1 MSWLEAITSSIKYME
16 EHLTDDITAEQVAQE
31 VNISPLYFQK
41 GFSILCDISVSEYI
55 RNRRLSLA
63 GRDLRTGDCK
73 VIDAALKYGYDSPD
87 SFTKA
92 FTRFHGIT
100 PVQAKLG
107 EGELKE
113 FLPLKLHVS
122 MKGGFDMECKI
133 VKKAA
138 FTVIGSAK
146 IIKGADGFKECPKF
160 WDDHF
165 ASGDVKFIC
174 GMYGICIDSGSMI
187 ESDSLKTAES
197 RPKSGACLDQTYKIP
212 EGPGFFKYMIA
223 DDYVPGREY
232 PEKFTTEVIPENTW
246 AVFPCKGPMPKA
258 LQSVNEKIYKEWLP
272 QNPDYEVAGKYNIEM
287 YTYPSK
293 YPKGTA
299 DENYYTEIWIPVKA
313 K

>member
-16 EHLTDDITAEQVAQE
+16 EHLTDDIIAEQVAQE

-146 IIKGADGFKECPKF
+146 IIKGVDGFKECPKF
-160 WDDHF
+160 WNEHN
-165 ASGDVKFIC
+165 K
-174 GMYGICIDSGSMI
+174 MK
-187 ESDSLKTAES
+187 SDCAQTAES
-197 RPKSGACLDQTYKIP
+197 RAKN
-212 EGPGFFKYMIA
+212 
-223 DDYVPGREY
+223 
-232 PEKFTTEVIPENTW
+232 EVS
-246 AVFPCKGPMPKA
+246 F
-258 LQSVNEKIYKEWLP
+258 
-272 QNPDYEVAGKYNIEM
+272 D
-287 YTYPSK
+287 
-293 YPKGTA
+293 
-299 DENYYTEIWIPVKA
+299 
-313 K
+313 

>member
-63 GRDLRTGDCK
+63 GRDLRTGECK

-146 IIKGADGFKECPKF
+146 IIKGGDGFKECPKF
-160 WDDHF
+160 WDEHF
-165 ASGDVKFIC
+165 GSGDGKFIC
-174 GMYGICIDSGSMI
+174 GMYGVCID
-187 ESDSLKTAES
+187 E
-197 RPKSGACLDQTYKIP
+197 IP

-232 PEKFTTEVIPENTW
+232 PEKFVTEQIPENTW
-246 AVFPCKGPMPKA
+246 AVFPCKGPMPES
-258 LQSVNEKIYKEWLP
+258 LQSVNQKIFREWLP
-272 QNPDYEVAGKYNIEM
+272 QNPDYEIAGMYNIEM
-287 YTYPSK
+287 YTDASK

-299 DENYYTEIWIPVKA
+299 DENYYSEIWIPVKS

>member
-1 MSWLEAITSSIKYME
+1 MKEMSWLEAITTSIKYME

-73 VIDAALKYGYDSPD
+73 VIDAAIKYGYDSPD

-133 VKKAA
+133 IKKAA

-146 IIKGADGFKECPKF
+146 IIKGGDGFKECPKF
-160 WDDHF
+160 WDEHF
-165 ASGDVKFIC
+165 GSGDRKFIC
-174 GMYGICIDSGSMI
+174 GMYGICIDDWSMMK
-187 ESDSLKTAES
+187 SDSRKTAEL
-197 RPKSGACLDQTYKIP
+197 RPKSEACL
-212 EGPGFFKYMIA
+212 
-223 DDYVPGREY
+223 
-232 PEKFTTEVIPENTW
+232 
-246 AVFPCKGPMPKA
+246 
-258 LQSVNEKIYKEWLP
+258 L
-272 QNPDYEVAGKYNIEM
+272 
-287 YTYPSK
+287 
-293 YPKGTA
+293 
-299 DENYYTEIWIPVKA
+299 
-313 K
+313 

>member
-63 GRDLRTGDCK
+63 GRDLRTGVCK

-107 EGELKE
+107 DGELKE
-113 FLPLKLHVS
+113 FLPLKLHGS

-133 VKKAA
+133 VKKAS

-160 WDDHF
+160 WDEHN
-165 ASGDVKFIC
+165 K
-174 GMYGICIDSGSMI
+174 MK
-187 ESDSLKTAES
+187 SDCAQTAES
-197 RPKSGACLDQTYKIP
+197 RAKNEVSLDQTYKIP

-287 YTYPSK
+287 YTDVTK

>member
-1 MSWLEAITSSIKYME
+1 ME

-122 MKGGFDMECKI
+122 MKGGFDLECKI

-165 ASGDVKFIC
+165 ACGDDKFIC

-197 RPKSGACLDQTYKIP
+197 RPKSGACLNQTYEIP

>member
-73 VIDAALKYGYDSPD
+73 VIDAALKYSYDSPD

-146 IIKGADGFKECPKF
+146 IIKDCDGFKECPKF
-160 WDDHF
+160 WNDHF
-165 ASGDVKFIC
+165 VNGDGNFIC
-174 GMYGICIDSGSMI
+174 GMYGICIDTASGKISADDKVSKKQKV
-187 ESDSLKTAES
+187 ETLDS
-197 RPKSGACLDQTYKIP
+197 
-212 EGPGFFKYMIA
+212 FKYMIA

-246 AVFPCKGPMPKA
+246 AVFPCKGAMPEA
-258 LQSVNEKIYKEWLP
+258 LQSVNQKIFSEWLP

-287 YTYPSK
+287 YTDASK